1 MNDLL
6 AYFKIHDT
14 ADLIWLGLGV
24 VAQLMFSL
32 RFIIQ
37 WLVSEKQKRSVIPAA
52 FWWFSVIGGI
62 MLLAYGIPRGE
73 PIIMLGQGLG
83 IVVYIRNLMLLHQ
96 GRKTDLPSETKS

>member
-1 MNDLL
+1 MNDIL
-6 AYFKIHDT
+6 AYLNINSFGDFMWL
-14 ADLIWLGLGV
+14 ALGL

-37 WLVSEKQKRSVIPAA
+37 WLVSEKEKRSVIPAA

-62 MLLAYGIPRGE
+62 MLLAYGIHRGE
-73 PIIMLGQGLG
+73 PVIILGQALG

-96 GRKTDLPSETKS
+96 GRKTDLPSES

>member
-24 VAQLMFSL
+24 LAQLMFSL

-62 MLLAYGIPRGE
+62 MLLAYGIHRGE

-83 IVVYIRNLMLLHQ
+83 IIVYIRNLMLLHQ
-96 GRKTDLPSETKS
+96 GRKTDLPSESKS

>member
-14 ADLIWLGLGV
+14 NDLIWLALGV
-24 VAQLMFSL
+24 IAQLMFSL

-62 MLLAYGIPRGE
+62 MLLAYGIHRGE

-83 IVVYIRNLMLLHQ
+83 IIVYIRNLMLLHQ
-96 GRKTDLPSETKS
+96 GRKTDLPSESKS

>member
-62 MLLAYGIPRGE
+62 MLLAYGIHRGE